1 MNIEMLDTIAL
12 VAITIVV
19 TLLLCKATGLFN
31 GKTGATGAQGV
42 AGEPGKPGTQ
52 EDLKSA
58 LAIFLGKVK
67 QHEPTCKCEMPP
79 VVRDGDTVVLKG
91 KDGRFDAVQILK
103 VAIGPTS
110 PTGDRGLEGSKAY
123 RGQENPT
130 DNQQKQDPL
139 KS

>member
-31 GKTGATGAQGV
+31 GKTGATGPQGV

-52 EDLKSA
+52 EDL
-58 LAIFLGKVK
+58 
-67 QHEPTCKCEMPP
+67 TCQCEMPP

-91 KDGRFDAVQILK
+91 KDGRFDAAQILK
-103 VAIGPTS
+103 VDIGPTS
-110 PTGDRGLEGSKAY
+110 PTGDRGLEG
-123 RGQENPT
+123 GQENHI
-130 DNQQKQDPL
+130 DNQQKQDPS
-139 KS
+139 KP